1 MEIFPRRQKVMASG
15 GGWSDWVS
23 FETRGA
29 ASSYR
34 VRLKQSAP
42 GAKTLGQIKYFEAT
56 GFHTTRQFEDEIV
69 VRAAARWGGLEVAVQ
84 TAAGGGGGRSG
95 AAKSKGGVEVEI
107 EVLP

>member
-1 MEIFPRRQKVMASG
+1 MGSFPRRLKVTASS

-23 FETRGA
+23 FEIPSA
-29 ASSYR
+29 DSYR
-34 VRLKQSAP
+34 VRLKPSSP
-42 GAKTLGQIKYFEAT
+42 GVKTLGQVRFFEAT

-107 EVLP
+107 EVLG